1 MLDVRVGG
9 GYGKAESDQIP
20 DRLRKAVPDMQQ
32 GSLPTMFIDLHV
44 HTRLFPGP
52 ERLSG
57 GTYATPE
64 ELMAMLKPHGVRRA
78 VILPGVNPE
87 CSIIPQGIGEVL
99 AICEKYPDFFIP
111 FMNIDPRS
119 VGNSPDA
126 DLGHLMRY
134 WKEHGCKG
142 IGEVCASLRFEDP
155 LMENLFHHAEENDL
169 PLTFH
174 IAPKMGGYYG
184 IVDDLGLPGLEH
196 ALRRFPRLK
205 FLGHSQPFWAE
216 ISGDLTEEKRNS
228 YPKGP
233 VAPGGAAVRLLRQ
246 YPNLYGDLSPAA
258 GSGYNAI
265 SRDPEFGYAFLE
277 EFQDRLLFATDICDP
292 RNPLDLIPFLNEAV
306 AEGRISREAYE
317 KICYRNAEALLGI
330 SISG

>member
-1 MLDVRVGG
+1 
-9 GYGKAESDQIP
+9 
-20 DRLRKAVPDMQQ
+20 
-32 GSLPTMFIDLHV
+32 MFIDIHV

-64 ELMAMLKPHGVRRA
+64 QLIEMLRPHGVKRA

-87 CSIIPQGIGEVL
+87 CAYIPQSLGEVL

-111 FMNIDPRS
+111 FMNVDPRS
-119 VGNSPDA
+119 VANSPNA

-134 WKEHGCKG
+134 WKARGCKG
-142 IGEVCASLRFEDP
+142 IGEVCASLRFDDP
-155 LMENLFHHAEENDL
+155 LMENLFRHAQENGL

-184 IVDDLGLPGLEH
+184 IVDDLGLPGLDG
-196 ALRRFPRLK
+196 ALRKFPRLK

-216 ISGDLTEEKRNS
+216 ISGDLTEEKR
-228 YPKGP
+228 K
-233 VAPGGAAVRLLRQ
+233 VVPGGATVRFFREHA
-246 YPNLYGDLSPAA
+246 NLYGDLSPAA

-265 SRDPEFGYAFLE
+265 SRDPDFGYAFLE
-277 EFQDRLLFATDICDP
+277 EFQDRLLFGTDICSP
-292 RNPLDLIPFLNEAV
+292 RDKLDLIPFLNEAV
-306 AEGRISREAYE
+306 EKGRISRAAYE
-317 KICYRNAEALLGI
+317 KICYRNAEKILGVTVA
-330 SISG
+330 

>member
-1 MLDVRVGG
+1 
-9 GYGKAESDQIP
+9 
-20 DRLRKAVPDMQQ
+20 
-32 GSLPTMFIDLHV
+32 MFIDIHV

-64 ELMAMLKPHGVRRA
+64 ELMAMLQPHGVKRA

-87 CSIIPQGIGEVL
+87 CCYVPQGNGEALV
-99 AICEKYPDFFIP
+99 IVQKYPEFFLT
-111 FMNIDPRS
+111 FMNVDPRS

-134 WKEHGCKG
+134 WKARGCKG
-142 IGEVCASLRFEDP
+142 IGEVCASLRFDDP
-155 LMENLFHHAEENDL
+155 LMENLFRHAEANEL

-174 IAPKMGGYYG
+174 IAPKAGGFYG
-184 IVDDLGLPGLEH
+184 IVDDLGLPGLEG
-196 ALRRFPRLK
+196 ALRKFPALK

-216 ISGDLTEEKRNS
+216 ISGDLTEDLRNT
-228 YPKGP
+228 YPKGK
-233 VAPGGAAVRLLRQ
+233 VAPGGATVRLFRE

-277 EFQDRLLFATDICDP
+277 EFQDRLLFGTDVCDP
-292 RNPLDLIPFLNEAV
+292 RNQLDLIFYLNEAV
-306 AEGRISREAYE
+306 EAGRLSREAYE
-317 KICYRNAEALLGI
+317 KISYRNAERLLGI
-330 SISG
+330 RAGE